1 MLIGMLVVVYLFV
14 GGSGAGALFVT
25 CAWSLAFHRREDRT
39 FVVTEAFEGLK
50 RKGLFVGVAL
60 VVVSSVF
67 LLLDLGRPELF
78 FLLFARPTPTPI
90 SFGSF
95 FLAADILL
103 GAFLLVASL
112 PFGAA
117 VPTLAK
123 KAAEV
128 LCLAVS
134 FAVMAYTGVFV
145 AGVESVALWHT
156 FLMPPLFVLSSL
168 SAGIAVLLVVASL
181 AEGGPFLVSGAPFLH
196 RAHLATIVLELLTIV
211 LFVVEALSDEA
222 AAGSLALLL
231 GPSLGPWFVVGVGTF
246 GIALPFVSEVV
257 MARTGGSGASLPLG
271 VSCLIGC
278 FLLRFCIVA
287 AGMH

>member
-95 FLAADILL
+95 
-103 GAFLLVASL
+103 SWL
-112 PFGAA
+112 PTSSWEF
-117 VPTLAK
+117 
-123 KAAEV
+123 
-128 LCLAVS
+128 S
-134 FAVMAYTGVFV
+134 
-145 AGVESVALWHT
+145 
-156 FLMPPLFVLSSL
+156 SSL
-168 SAGIAVLLVVASL
+168 RACLSARPSRRLPRRRRKCCAW
-181 AEGGPFLVSGAPFLH
+181 PFRS
-196 RAHLATIVLELLTIV
+196 R
-211 LFVVEALSDEA
+211 
-222 AAGSLALLL
+222 
-231 GPSLGPWFVVGVGTF
+231 
-246 GIALPFVSEVV
+246 
-257 MARTGGSGASLPLG
+257 
-271 VSCLIGC
+271 
-278 FLLRFCIVA
+278 
-287 AGMH
+287 

>member
-1 MLIGMLVVVYLFV
+1 M
-14 GGSGAGALFVT
+14 
-25 CAWSLAFHRREDRT
+25 R
-39 FVVTEAFEGLK
+39 
-50 RKGLFVGVAL
+50 
-60 VVVSSVF
+60 
-67 LLLDLGRPELF
+67 
-78 FLLFARPTPTPI
+78 
-90 SFGSF
+90 
-95 FLAADILL
+95 
-103 GAFLLVASL
+103 SL

-196 RAHLATIVLELLTIV
+196 RAHLAIIVLELLTIV

>member
-196 RAHLATIVLELLTIV
+196 RAHLAIIVLELLTIV
-211 LFVVEALSDEA
+211 LFVVEAL
-222 AAGSLALLL
+222 
-231 GPSLGPWFVVGVGTF
+231 PTRRRPGPWPCCWVLRSARGSSWEWARSASPCLSCRRSSWPGRE
-246 GIALPFVSEVV
+246 GRALRSPW
-257 MARTGGSGASLPLG
+257 ASP
-271 VSCLIGC
+271 
-278 FLLRFCIVA
+278 A
-287 AGMH
+287 

>member
-128 LCLAVS
+128 LCLAV
-134 FAVMAYTGVFV
+134 FVRGDGVYRGLRRRGRERRLVAYVPHAAAVRA
-145 AGVESVALWHT
+145 
-156 FLMPPLFVLSSL
+156 
-168 SAGIAVLLVVASL
+168 VVAFGGHRRAAGGGFAGRRGAFPGKRRPFPAQGPSGDNRPG
-181 AEGGPFLVSGAPFLH
+181 ASDDRAVRRRGPFRRGGG
-196 RAHLATIVLELLTIV
+196 R
-211 LFVVEALSDEA
+211 
-222 AAGSLALLL
+222 
-231 GPSLGPWFVVGVGTF
+231 GPWPCCWVLRSARGSSWEWARSASPCLSCRRSSWPGRE
-246 GIALPFVSEVV
+246 GRALRSPW
-257 MARTGGSGASLPLG
+257 ASP
-271 VSCLIGC
+271 
-278 FLLRFCIVA
+278 A
-287 AGMH
+287 

>member
-103 GAFLLVASL
+103 GVFLLVASL

-134 FAVMAYTGVFV
+134 FAVMSYTGIFL
-145 AGVESVALWHT
+145 AGVC
-156 FLMPPLFVLSSL
+156 
-168 SAGIAVLLVVASL
+168 LLYTSRCV
-181 AEGGPFLVSGAPFLH
+181 
-196 RAHLATIVLELLTIV
+196 
-211 LFVVEALSDEA
+211 
-222 AAGSLALLL
+222 
-231 GPSLGPWFVVGVGTF
+231 
-246 GIALPFVSEVV
+246 
-257 MARTGGSGASLPLG
+257 
-271 VSCLIGC
+271 
-278 FLLRFCIVA
+278 
-287 AGMH
+287 

>member
-196 RAHLATIVLELLTIV
+196 RAHLAIIVLELLTIV

-222 AAGSLALLL
+222 A
-231 GPSLGPWFVVGVGTF
+231 SLGPWFVVGVGTF